1 MFYYMLWTLLS
12 SILTI
17 HATSTPEL
25 TRLNDG
31 ILVNKKEDV
40 RTLALQYEVIITI
53 QPPAWPTDVL
63 TAIQQLR
70 ERVVDVM
77 TIHTLNIEDRTNWLS
92 RLDMMLH
99 KVSKNVTMNIVYNR
113 HKCSL
118 FGVIGKLSKSLFGTA
133 TEEDVQR
140 IATVLQQNSNTQNK
154 VIHQVNELLTI
165 VNHSNAEIQVNRDPS

>member
-1 MFYYMLWTLLS
+1 MLWTLLS

-53 QPPAWPTDVL
+53 QPPTWPTDVL
-63 TAIQQLR
+63 TTIQQLR
-70 ERVVDVM
+70 GRAVDVM
-77 TIHTLNIEDRTNWLS
+77 TIHTLNIEDRTIWLS

-99 KVSKNVTMNIVYNR
+99 KVKI
-113 HKCSL
+113 
-118 FGVIGKLSKSLFGTA
+118 
-133 TEEDVQR
+133 
-140 IATVLQQNSNTQNK
+140 
-154 VIHQVNELLTI
+154 LL
-165 VNHSNAEIQVNRDPS
+165 